1 MGGKRDLS
9 ARNTQKR
16 QDDDARKLDI
26 ETVQKY
32 IYDKNYAVNS
42 EAVERVLAGKSVP
55 IVVSLIHLRL
65 LFKLKVQRMHFQLAL
80 LISDLIYLKCLSLIS
95 CTNSS

>member
-16 QDDDARKLDI
+16 QDDDARKFDI
-26 ETVQKY
+26 ETVRKY